1 MADKENGEDILRAI
15 LEKGSDKA
23 KKAAADAL
31 TQHPPAPDEHPEIK
45 QEKKK
50 VRRKGLKK
58 AVAAKIG
65 NSKYYHHPETGA
77 IVDELGQ
84 PAPKKIAEQ
93 LVKEKVAPAAKAPR
107 KEQSVPEL
115 AKLKKELAGIGQLS
129 SKTIQTNS
137 QMISSA
143 AVTFEQ
149 FQNVLSNFAT
159 QNSKILDTMVQQNA
173 DFHEKVIEALTGVKG
188 PTKSSG
194 ETKTTAPTSGPKKGK
209 GTPKG
214 SKYQKRVGAM
224 APPQKKAQAA
234 RVQQR
239 AEHIEAI
246 RTKKTVGTIAKAGAI
261 GAVGG
266 AVAGTVVG
274 AIAGVQK
281 TTPSGPSVGE
291 MNARTLGPN
300 GGNLPTQP
308 AQTRVEQEA
317 AQPPQQTQEAAP
329 PAGAPSRAP
338 AAPAAPSGGAAG
350 GGGLEATAREMLIRH
365 EGKRNAPYKDSKGL
379 WTVGIGHL
387 IGDGRSLP
395 PNMNRTLSDAEVFE
409 LFAKD
414 YAHHAQA
421 AANIPGYDKIN
432 DMGKVALVDLTFN
445 MGQVWY
451 KKWPNFTKAM
461 SEGNWQQ
468 AANSLEQSAWYRQ
481 VGRRAPEI
489 VGLIRAGGSGGGA
502 IGAPTGGAV
511 AGAGGAAGAAPAPT
525 APAGAPEKL
534 SPEKMTALNAA
545 KAANQ
550 AAATVPPAP
559 PAPAATTAAGA
570 AQQANQAASGQASGE
585 KPKNVTFESG
595 KVDVSKVD
603 PKLLKAFYQAAAEY
617 GKPVRINSA
626 YRGDEYQAQLWV
638 RANVFH
644 EAGVHIPAKPSQT
657 TTINYK
663 GQSYTV
669 PGSGKGS
676 AHGRGQA
683 MDVDPK
689 VGSPF
694 ERILNKYGVGFILGA
709 KDPPHI
715 QLIGGSN
722 FTPPGGGEAPAG
734 SPNVA
739 ATPAPTTAVEG
750 ARMANESADRAIAQ
764 GTAPAGI
771 RTVVVNNTNTV
782 TNTRTINRAG
792 SSLPN
797 PCPPRGR
804 GGYNPFE
811 MAAGALLGKAMSRLF

>member
-1 MADKENGEDILRAI
+1 MADKESGEDILRAI

-31 TQHPPAPDEHPEIK
+31 TQHPPTPADPPEVK
-45 QEKKK
+45 AKK
-50 VRRKGLKK
+50 RRKGLKK
-58 AVAAKIG
+58 ALAAKIG

-77 IVDELGQ
+77 IVDEQGQ
-84 PAPKKIAEQ
+84 PAPKRISEQ
-93 LVKEKVAPAAKAPR
+93 LVRETVAPAARKAAR
-107 KEQSVPEL
+107 KDQSVPEL

-129 SKTIQTNS
+129 SKTIETNGK
-137 QMISSA
+137 MISSA
-143 AVTFEQ
+143 SVTFEQ

-159 QNSKILDTMVQQNA
+159 QNSKILDAMVQQNA
-173 DFHEKVIEALTGVKG
+173 DFHEKVIEAITGVKA

-194 ETKTTAPTSGPKKGK
+194 ETKTTAPTSGPKKGA
-209 GTPKG
+209 KG

-234 RVQQR
+234 RVQKR
-239 AEHIEAI
+239 AEQISAI
-246 RTKKTVGTIAKAGAI
+246 RTKKTVGTIAKAGAV

-266 AVAGTVVG
+266 AVAGGAIG

-281 TTPSGPSVGE
+281 AAPSGPSVGE
-291 MNARTLGPN
+291 MNARTLGPT
-300 GGNLPTQP
+300 GGNIPTQP

-317 AQPPQQTQEAAP
+317 AQPPPQQAQEAAP
-329 PAGAPSRAP
+329 PAGAPQRAQ
-338 AAPAAPSGGAAG
+338 AAPSGGAAG
-350 GGGLEATAREMLIRH
+350 GGGLEAVAREMLIRH

-451 KKWPNFTKAM
+451 KKWPNFTRAM

-489 VGLIRAGGSGGGA
+489 VGLIRNGGSGGGA
-502 IGAPTGGAV
+502 IGGPTGGAV

-525 APAGAPEKL
+525 APAGSPEKL

-550 AAATVPPAP
+550 AAATAPPAP
-559 PAPAATTAAGA
+559 PAAAGTTAAGA

-585 KPKNVTFESG
+585 KPANVTFEAG

-603 PKLLKAFYQAAAEY
+603 PKLLKGFYQAAAEY
-617 GKPVRINSA
+617 GKPIRINSA

-638 RANVFH
+638 RANHFH
-644 EAGVHIPAKPSQT
+644 EPGIHIPAKPSQT

-663 GQSYTV
+663 GQSFTV

-683 MDVDPK
+683 MDVSPG

-722 FTPPGGGEAPAG
+722 FMPPGGGEAPAG

-739 ATPAPTTAVEG
+739 ATPAPTTAVQG
-750 ARMANESADRAIAQ
+750 AQMANASADRAIAA

-771 RTVVVNNTNTV
+771 RTVVVNNTNTIM
-782 TNTRTINRAG
+782 NTRTINQAG
-792 SSLPN
+792 SSMPN
-797 PCPPRGR
+797 RCPPQGR
-804 GGYNPFE
+804 GGFNPFE